1 MKKIVKAAMGLMAG
15 MAMLMTAAACS
26 APIDYAAVS
35 AAYEKVHEAQTI
47 VKSIEVER
55 DGTELSGREERYEK
69 TESGY
74 TLTVSEKTLNEIG
87 QGSGMYEERTESTQ
101 VGESEVTFGTL
112 PAEGSFTNA
121 VYEMDE
127 KDVTMTAEV
136 SAGALGL
143 ASGDVSG
150 SIFCTIEVTDGSLT
164 SISLSYATPNG
175 NDVSINF
182 TFQY

>member
-1 MKKIVKAAMGLMAG
+1 
-15 MAMLMTAAACS
+15 
-26 APIDYAAVS
+26 
-35 AAYEKVHEAQTI
+35 
-47 VKSIEVER
+47 
-55 DGTELSGREERYEK
+55 
-69 TESGY
+69 
-74 TLTVSEKTLNEIG
+74 
-87 QGSGMYEERTESTQ
+87 MYEERTESTQ
-101 VGESEVTFGTL
+101 IGESEVTFGTL
-112 PAEGSFTNA
+112 PAESSFTNA

-150 SIFCTIEVTDGSLT
+150 SISCTIEVTDGSLA